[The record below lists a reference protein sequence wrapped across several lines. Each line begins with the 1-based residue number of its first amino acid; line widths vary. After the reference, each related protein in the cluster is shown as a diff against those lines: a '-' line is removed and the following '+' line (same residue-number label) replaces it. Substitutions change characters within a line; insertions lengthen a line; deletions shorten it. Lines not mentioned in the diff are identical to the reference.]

1 MKIAV
6 IGSRNITLDH
16 IEDYIP
22 KQATVLISGGAT
34 GVDSCVRSY
43 ALKMGITFIEIL
55 PDYARYKRGAPLKR
69 NEQIIS
75 QADEVVAL
83 WDGKSHGTQFCIR
96 LCQKIGKKIT
106 VHLLPTQ
113 A

>member
-1 MKIAV
+1 MKVAV
-6 IGSRNITLDH
+6 VGSRNIALH
-16 IEDYIP
+16 NIGDYIP
-22 KQATVLISGGAT
+22 EEATVLISGGAA

-43 ALKMGITFIEIL
+43 ALKVGMPFVEIL
-55 PDYARYKRGAPLKR
+55 PDYAQYKRGAPLKR
-69 NEQIIS
+69 NEQIIA

-96 LCQKIGKKIT
+96 LCQKIGKKST
-106 VHLLPTQ
+106 VYLLSTQ